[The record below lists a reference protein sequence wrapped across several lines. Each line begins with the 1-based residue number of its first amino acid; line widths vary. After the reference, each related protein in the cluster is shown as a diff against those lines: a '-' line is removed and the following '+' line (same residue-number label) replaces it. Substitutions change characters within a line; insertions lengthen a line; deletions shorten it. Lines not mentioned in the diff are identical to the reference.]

1 MTRPATKV
9 VAVTAKRPCSRITEK
24 ARRRR
29 AFSIHT
35 RLAMRV
41 WPR

>member
-9 VAVTAKRPCSRITEK
+9 VAVTAKRPCSRITEN

-29 AFSIHT
+29 AFSIDT

-41 WPR
+41 WSR